1 MARWLTCLSIGEDAG
16 VVALEGV
23 VQQVLADFV
32 EDILLAAVVRVV
44 VVQRIEAVVE
54 REALRL
60 LAAVKNGD
68 RNSYYRWINQSKW
81 NQKDEQSRLCANYCS
96 PSIHVIDFIGL
107 SCARTCLLRNCFV
120 FERIERFEPAETGRR
135 NVTRR
140 LGEWSRFLS
149 ANMFVFL
156 SVHRN
161 GYRVTVTRVLLVLD
175 QFFKMAFN
183 RKLFSCF
190 TNFLWISFVPYSI
203 RVGESFPWSPS
214 RNFIRLYHFLK
225 KMGSFRSDSFLSS

>member
-68 RNSYYRWINQSKW
+68 RNSYYRWINQSK
-81 NQKDEQSRLCANYCS
+81 
-96 PSIHVIDFIGL
+96 
-107 SCARTCLLRNCFV
+107 
-120 FERIERFEPAETGRR
+120 
-135 NVTRR
+135 
-140 LGEWSRFLS
+140 
-149 ANMFVFL
+149 
-156 SVHRN
+156 
-161 GYRVTVTRVLLVLD
+161 
-175 QFFKMAFN
+175 
-183 RKLFSCF
+183 
-190 TNFLWISFVPYSI
+190 
-203 RVGESFPWSPS
+203 
-214 RNFIRLYHFLK
+214 
-225 KMGSFRSDSFLSS
+225 